1 MPYERQTSAKATTFA
16 PEFRQFWRRA
26 ENSQILTPGGK
37 PAPTKLAAAATCVSN
52 RVPVNTFSEFVLLPQ
67 FFSAAN
73 QRERAYVKTTLLA
86 GIE

>member
-26 ENSQILTPGGK
+26 ENLQILTPRGK
-37 PAPTKLAAAATCVSN
+37 PAATKLAAAATCVSN

-73 QRERAYVKTTLLA
+73 QRERAYVKTTLN
-86 GIE
+86 IK

>member
-37 PAPTKLAAAATCVSN
+37 PAATKLAAAATCVSN

-67 FFSAAN
+67 FFFRRQISASAPML
-73 QRERAYVKTTLLA
+73 TTLN
-86 GIE
+86 IK